1 MKTLVSLF
9 LLSIVLTVSGCAA
22 WKKIPAAP
30 EYTHAAPIPLKVGV
44 ILLQEDTTS
53 INDWH
58 GGDDW
63 PGPEAIKGLK
73 EMQLFDSLIY
83 PYEGGPVDVVMQ
95 LSIAGGWGE
104 EGYWGDATATHDVRA
119 SIKKSSDV
127 IGRYSLQATST
138 IESGGGYEIYYA
150 LEAGTTL
157 QGKRIAFEL
166 AKKIRA
172 DRSNLLS
179 KYSKSQEGK
188 PFATELAYK
197 KGEYQNAA
205 TIIFQYKILKQ
216 DPVIEPM
223 KEEAS
228 NSRIF
233 HRIFHASD
241 TSGTSSMGEEYIV
254 SCIENGI
261 KKHNPD
267 QSFISFSKFAQA
279 MFPDNLEMHVP
290 KDLESFS
297 TLLADVADERFYK
310 DALSWG
316 IRYLIFVGGASETV
330 GHGGILTPATAGGTY
345 DILLGVWG
353 VMYWDNK
360 TQLAAS
366 VLDLHQKETAADNI
380 ENTSED
386 TSWLAMTWFLPM
398 GFPSST
404 ESDSC
409 EDVGDRISK
418 ILLDRA
424 KQ

>member
-1 MKTLVSLF
+1 MKKLGSLF
-9 LLSIVLTVSGCAA
+9 LILIVLAVSGCAA

-44 ILLQEDTTS
+44 VMLQE
-53 INDWH
+53 NDFI
-58 GGDDW
+58 DL
-63 PGPEAIKGLK
+63 PGLEAIKGLK

-95 LSIAGGWGE
+95 LIIAGGWK
-104 EGYWGDATATHDVRA
+104 GYGDDWTATHDVRA

-138 IESGGGYEIYYA
+138 IESGGGYQINAEFW
-150 LEAGTTL
+150 EAGTTL

-205 TIIFQYKILKQ
+205 TIIFQYKILKK
-216 DPVIEPM
+216 DPVIEP
-223 KEEAS
+223 KKAIRT
-228 NSRIF
+228 NRLI
-233 HRIFHASD
+233 HYASD
-241 TSGTSSMGEEYIV
+241 TSGASSIKEEDIV

-316 IRYLIFVGGASETV
+316 IRYLIFVGGGSESI
-330 GHGGILTPATAGGTY
+330 GHGGLITPAFERADGL
-345 DILLGVWG
+345 IFGVWG
-353 VMYWDNK
+353 VKYWDNK

-366 VLDLHQKETAADNI
+366 ILDLQQKETAADNI

-386 TSWLAMTWFLPM
+386 TSWFAMAWILPM

-409 EDVGDRISK
+409 EDIGDRISK
-418 ILLDRA
+418 ILLERA

>member
-1 MKTLVSLF
+1 MKKPGSLF
-9 LLSIVLTVSGCAA
+9 LLLIVLAVFGCAA
-22 WKKIPAAP
+22 SKKIPVAP
-30 EYTHAAPIPLKVGV
+30 EYTHAEPIPLKVGIV
-44 ILLQEDTTS
+44 LLQEKGF
-53 INDWH
+53 IEYL
-58 GGDDW
+58 
-63 PGPEAIKGLK
+63 PGLEAIKGLK

-104 EGYWGDATATHDVRA
+104 EGYWEDATATHDVLA

-138 IESGGGYEIYYA
+138 ISPNSTLVEFG
-150 LEAGTTL
+150 EAGTTL

-205 TIIFQYKILKQ
+205 TIIWSIPLAAATFISLKKDQ
-216 DPVIEPM
+216 VIEPM
-223 KEEAS
+223 KEESSNRLIDLDFSSAS
-228 NSRIF
+228 P
-233 HRIFHASD
+233 
-241 TSGTSSMGEEYIV
+241 MGEEDIV

-279 MFPDNLEMHVP
+279 MFPDNLETHVA
-290 KDLESFS
+290 KDPESFS
-297 TLLADVADERFYK
+297 TLLADVTDERFYK
-310 DALSWG
+310 DTLSWG
-316 IRYLIFVGGASETV
+316 IRYLIFVGGNSESI
-330 GHGGILTPATAGGTY
+330 GHGSIDGSRI
-345 DILLGVWG
+345 GVFG

-380 ENTSED
+380 EVISED
-386 TSWLAMTWFLPM
+386 TSWLALAAVVPV

-409 EDVGDRISK
+409 EDVANRISK
-418 ILLDRA
+418 ILLERS

>member
-44 ILLQEDTTS
+44 ILLQESDS
-53 INDWH
+53 IGYLH
-58 GGDDW
+58 L

-95 LSIAGGWGE
+95 LIIAGGW
-104 EGYWGDATATHDVRA
+104 EGYGDSTATHDVRA

-138 IESGGGYEIYYA
+138 IESGGGYQINAEFW
-150 LEAGTTL
+150 EAGNIL

-205 TIIFQYKILKQ
+205 TIIFQYKS
-216 DPVIEPM
+216 VIEPM
-223 KEEAS
+223 YEEAS
-228 NSRIF
+228 SRHILY
-233 HRIFHASD
+233 AS
-241 TSGTSSMGEEYIV
+241 SSASSMKEEDIV
-254 SCIENGI
+254 SCLENGI

-279 MFPDNLEMHVP
+279 MFPDLPDWEVP
-290 KDLESFS
+290 REPESFS
-297 TLLADVADERFYK
+297 TLLADVTDERFYK

-316 IRYLIFVGGASETV
+316 IRYLIFVGGGASESI
-330 GHGGILTPATAGGTY
+330 GHGGLIGNYSGV
-345 DILLGVWG
+345 LGL
-353 VMYWDNK
+353 MYWDNK

-386 TSWLAMTWFLPM
+386 TSWFAMALWLPM

-409 EDVGDRISK
+409 EDIGNRLGK
-418 ILLDRA
+418 ILLERA

>member
-1 MKTLVSLF
+1 MVLRSDDMKTLVSLF
-9 LLSIVLTVSGCAA
+9 LLSIVLTVSGCSA

-30 EYTHAAPIPLKVGV
+30 EYTHEAPIPLKVGV
-44 ILLQEDTTS
+44 ILLQEDTRT
-53 INDWH
+53 
-58 GGDDW
+58 GL
-63 PGPEAIKGLK
+63 EAIKSLK

-83 PYEGGPVDVVMQ
+83 PYEGAPVDVVMQ
-95 LSIAGGWGE
+95 LIIAGGREGFGE
-104 EGYWGDATATHDVRA
+104 VTETHDVREGFGEVTTTHNVRA

-138 IESGGGYEIYYA
+138 IESGMGYE
-150 LEAGTTL
+150 LNPGLFGAGTTL
-157 QGKRIAFEL
+157 QGKRIAFEI
-166 AKKIRA
+166 AKNIRA

-188 PFATELAYK
+188 PFATVLAYK

-205 TIIFQYKILKQ
+205 TIIFFKE
-216 DPVIEPM
+216 DTAIEPK

-228 NSRIF
+228 NRLIF
-233 HRIFHASD
+233 YASD
-241 TSGTSSMGEEYIV
+241 TSGTGSMEAEDIV

-261 KKHNPD
+261 KRNNPD

-279 MFPDNLEMHVP
+279 MFPDNLETHVP

-297 TLLADVADERFYK
+297 TLLADVTGKRFYK

-330 GHGGILTPATAGGTY
+330 GHGGLLTPASS
-345 DILLGVWG
+345 DFRLGVWG

-360 TQLAAS
+360 TQIAAS

-386 TSWLAMTWFLPM
+386 SSWLAMAWWLPI

-409 EDVGDRISK
+409 EDVGNHISK
-418 ILLDRA
+418 ILLDRS

>member
-1 MKTLVSLF
+1 
-9 LLSIVLTVSGCAA
+9 
-22 WKKIPAAP
+22 
-30 EYTHAAPIPLKVGV
+30 
-44 ILLQEDTTS
+44 
-53 INDWH
+53 
-58 GGDDW
+58 
-63 PGPEAIKGLK
+63 
-73 EMQLFDSLIY
+73 MQLI
-83 PYEGGPVDVVMQ
+83 
-95 LSIAGGWGE
+95 ITGGWEGFGE
-104 EGYWGDATATHDVRA
+104 VTATHDVRA

-138 IESGGGYEIYYA
+138 IESGGGYEINHEFW
-150 LEAGTTL
+150 EAGNTL

-197 KGEYQNAA
+197 KGEYQNAT
-205 TIIFQYKILKQ
+205 TIIFQYKILKK

-223 KEEAS
+223 KEESS
-228 NSRIF
+228 NSFTSNKLITYG
-233 HRIFHASD
+233 SD
-241 TSGTSSMGEEYIV
+241 FSSARSMEEEDIV

-279 MFPDNLEMHVP
+279 MFPDNLETHVP
-290 KDLESFS
+290 KDPESFS
-297 TLLADVADERFYK
+297 TLLADVTEERFYK

-330 GHGGILTPATAGGTY
+330 GHGGLLTPAAAGGTY
-345 DILLGVWG
+345 DAVLGIWG
-353 VMYWDNK
+353 VMYWDNQ
-360 TQLAAS
+360 TQLATS
-366 VLDLHQKETAADNI
+366 ILDLHQKEIAADNI

-386 TSWLAMTWFLPM
+386 TSWFAMAWWLPM

-409 EDVGDRISK
+409 EDMGDRISK